1 MGFYS
6 RLASLLVSLSHLFLL
21 LTQRINKY
29 FIGPSQ
35 NALLRTAFLLKEKV
49 NNNNKKKT
57 SKKKPLWFK
66 IHKNCLQSI
75 YNLLLFIL
83 SRKNLMF
90 QNRYLSAARCI
101 KRKRTGHLHS
111 NHGYHGLIQIIT
123 CFLRTA
129 ISTGQL
135 RENYLLNSFVF

>member
-35 NALLRTAFLLKEKV
+35 NALLRTAFLLKENAKQQK
-49 NNNNKKKT
+49 NTKQ
-57 SKKKPLWFK
+57 KPLWFK